1 MLVAGLL
8 APRSHSEEQNLTG
21 LVQLVWL
28 GEAEHSENQQFVKPS
43 MCSEHPNQ
51 PSALLTSLESVSA
64 ARSRKR
70 SLSVS
75 LCLSLSLSLSL
86 ALALALS
93 LSRSLALSELSC
105 LFCLIFYSLSLFP
118 SLPLSLVYLSH
129 VWDSW
134 VPYYDCHVTVGFLKV
149 GGVGGSK

>member
-64 ARSRKR
+64 ARSKLDKQGPMLRWEAEP
-70 SLSVS
+70 
-75 LCLSLSLSLSL
+75 LCLSLSLSVSLSL
-86 ALALALS
+86 SLSLS

-105 LFCLIFYSLSLFP
+105 LFCLIFYSLSL
-118 SLPLSLVYLSH
+118 SLPLPPALSRL
-129 VWDSW
+129 S
-134 VPYYDCHVTVGFLKV
+134 VTGLGFL
-149 GGVGGSK
+149 GSLLRLPRYCRVP

>member
-64 ARSRKR
+64 ARSKLDKQGPMLRWEAEP
-70 SLSVS
+70 
-75 LCLSLSLSLSL
+75 LCLSLSLSVSLSL
-86 ALALALS
+86 SLALALS
-93 LSRSLALSELSC
+93 LSRSLALSLSR
-105 LFCLIFYSLSLFP
+105 SL
-118 SLPLSLVYLSH
+118 
-129 VWDSW
+129 
-134 VPYYDCHVTVGFLKV
+134 
-149 GGVGGSK
+149 